1 MTLDDILSQTVQAYA
16 SDTISD
22 LPRDLASL
30 DVEGALPKLG
40 VLSSGGKE

>member
-16 SDTISD
+16 SDDVPD

-30 DVEGALPKLG
+30 DIEAALPKLAA
-40 VLSSGGKE
+40 LSSGGKE

>member
-1 MTLDDILSQTVQAYA
+1 MTLDDILSQTVQAHA
-16 SDTISD
+16 LDDVPD

-30 DVEGALPKLG
+30 DIEAALPKLG